1 MEERRRKKSENF
13 LQPWWMSNVR
23 MCKKR
28 RWTEISPRGNKK
40 RYCQPP
46 PNFFEL
52 LQSSTTMEINQISR
66 DYIIYFLKLRICTYV
81 CGEGHFWNFRGN
93 ENIVVC
99 KNGNKKLSLHT
110 FFVFIILGFI
120 RPVVVVYIRLLT
132 DLALVG
138 CCLIR

>member
-1 MEERRRKKSENF
+1 MEERRRKKVKIFYNPDGCPMSACVKKGDELKFHLGAIKKGIVNHPPTF
-13 LQPWWMSNVR
+13 LSFYNLV
-23 MCKKR
+23 
-28 RWTEISPRGNKK
+28 
-40 RYCQPP
+40 
-46 PNFFEL
+46 
-52 LQSSTTMEINQISR
+52 STTEINQNSR
-66 DYIIYFLKLRICTYV
+66 DYIIYFLKLRICTYVV

-120 RPVVVVYIRLLT
+120 RPVVVYIRLLT